1 MNSEPI
7 RKVLMTPIL
16 MYGCER
22 ALLLFSLGGLFYAML
37 TGIGRASSFLDYAVL
52 FILALC
58 VPLTVIGLR
67 ALAKIDPQFSRIYMR
82 SRRYPRIIK
91 ASSGVFSE
99 VRKVC

>member
-22 ALLLFSLGGLFYAML
+22 SLLMFSLGGLLYAML
-37 TGIGRASSFLDYAVL
+37 IGMGRVSSLLDYIVLVMLAL
-52 FILALC
+52 FI
-58 VPLTVIGLR
+58 PLTVIGLR
-67 ALAKIDPQFSRIYMR
+67 ALAKIDPQFSQIYMR

-91 ASSGVFSE
+91 ASSGAFSE